1 MEQTVSVLMEAVSTT
16 LMQEPTQELGVLVTV
31 PGHQH
36 TGNQAT
42 GSPCQLENNFT
53 VMLLSLLYF
62 FCITTHKLLI
72 KLHNQIHILSFKKS
86 SYAFCLNA
94 KCK

>member
-62 FCITTHKLLI
+62 FLY
-72 KLHNQIHILSFKKS
+72 HNAQIINKTS
-86 SYAFCLNA
+86 
-94 KCK
+94 